1 MVQARKSRRNVSRKN
16 RSRARKGN
24 AASRKNRSRRNNMMG
39 GRGLFGTLYSPIGHL
54 LQATGNTVGA
64 VANTTRN
71 VAKRGLSG
79 LNRVGRSVTGHANAA
94 VRNVVSRKRRGGRR

>member
-16 RSRARKGN
+16 RKANRK
-24 AASRKNRSRRNNMMG
+24 SRRNYMMG
-39 GRGLFGTLYSPIGHL
+39 GRGLFSTLYSPVGHL
-54 LQATGNTVGA
+54 LQATSNTVSA

-79 LNRVGRSVTGHANAA
+79 LNRVGRSVTGHANMA
-94 VRNVVSRKRRGGRR
+94 VRNVVSRKRRGGGRR